1 MALEEYTKKRNFQ
14 KTPEPGG
21 KIVNNKNG
29 GVRFVIQK
37 HAASRLHY
45 DLRLEMEG
53 TLKCWAVPK
62 GLPTKK
68 GGKHLAVEVEDHP
81 VAYLDFEG
89 TIPKGE
95 YGGGTVMVWDHGTYL
110 PQGKSP
116 EKDLAG
122 GKLHFI
128 LLGKKLHGEWYLVRL
143 KDEKQWL
150 VIKAG
155 EDMQPIT
162 KKGND
167 ESSLSGKNMR
177 TIAQPDRAEK
187 IGPDESKAAPLPAF
201 QIPMMAKLAKSAPAG
216 EWLYEIKF
224 DGWRALALRVGKQ
237 TRLLSRNEND
247 FGAKFPEILAA
258 ISSLKAQDCI
268 LDGEIVALDD
278 AGRSSFQ
285 MLQAYELGET
295 KPPLFFYAFD
305 LLQLDGHDLR
315 ELPIEERKKRLQ
327 KLIGKSRGPL
337 RFSASLGSDAS
348 HLLTQARKLGLEGL
362 IGKKAA
368 SHYEN
373 GRRSGAW
380 IKLKLLQE
388 QEFVIGGY
396 TEPSGSR
403 KHIGALIVGFQKK
416 TGLTYAS
423 KVGTGFSDQLLRS
436 LHEQFAKIARK
447 ECPFVNL
454 PEKRAGKYGQTITAT
469 GMRHCHWVAPTM
481 VCQVKFSEWTRDDHL
496 RHPVFLGLRED
507 KSAVDVV
514 HEKAS

>member
-1 MALEEYTKKRNFQ
+1 
-14 KTPEPGG
+14 
-21 KIVNNKNG
+21 
-29 GVRFVIQK
+29 
-37 HAASRLHY
+37 
-45 DLRLEMEG
+45 
-53 TLKCWAVPK
+53 
-62 GLPTKK
+62 
-68 GGKHLAVEVEDHP
+68 
-81 VAYLDFEG
+81 
-89 TIPKGE
+89 
-95 YGGGTVMVWDHGTYL
+95 
-110 PQGKSP
+110 
-116 EKDLAG
+116 
-122 GKLHFI
+122 
-128 LLGKKLHGEWYLVRL
+128 
-143 KDEKQWL
+143 
-150 VIKAG
+150 
-155 EDMQPIT
+155 
-162 KKGND
+162 
-167 ESSLSGKNMR
+167 
-177 TIAQPDRAEK
+177 
-187 IGPDESKAAPLPAF
+187 
-201 QIPMMAKLAKSAPAG
+201 
-216 EWLYEIKF
+216 
-224 DGWRALALRVGKQ
+224 
-237 TRLLSRNEND
+237 
-247 FGAKFPEILAA
+247 
-258 ISSLKAQDCI
+258 
-268 LDGEIVALDD
+268 VALDD
-278 AGRSSFQ
+278 AGRSYFQ

-436 LHEQFAKIARK
+436 LHEKFAKIARK

-469 GMRHCHWVAPTM
+469 EMRHCHWVAPTM
-481 VCQVKFSEWTRDDHL
+481 VCQVKFSEWTRDEHL

-507 KSAVDVV
+507 KSAADVV